1 MQSCKDV
8 NVEPTGTFRDFF
20 VKYKTALKEHVPY
33 KYRDIWKILDKKA
46 AQKPYQG
53 NIFTNTDEIKVITI
67 LGFYKWKNHGLVL
80 FCNFVQWLCSKLHL
94 VIKRRR
100 CDILI
105 LTLSIDFFF
114 IVCTKVCHDARNNV
128 LCLFAHFGC
137 KSVHFSFDP
146 GFFRNL
152 VPMTIFFLNYITLFT
167 LKCWC

>member
-67 LGFYKWKNHGLVL
+67 LGFYKWKNHWLVL

-94 VIKRRR
+94 
-100 CDILI
+100 
-105 LTLSIDFFF
+105 LSHKKKALRLFSSNPVTWFF
-114 IVCTKVCHDARNNV
+114 IV
-128 LCLFAHFGC
+128 
-137 KSVHFSFDP
+137 
-146 GFFRNL
+146 
-152 VPMTIFFLNYITLFT
+152 
-167 LKCWC
+167 

>member
-67 LGFYKWKNHGLVL
+67 LGFYKWKKTDWI
-80 FCNFVQWLCSKLHL
+80 CRATLCSGLAQ
-94 VIKRRR
+94 
-100 CDILI
+100 
-105 LTLSIDFFF
+105 S
-114 IVCTKVCHDARNNV
+114 
-128 LCLFAHFGC
+128 
-137 KSVHFSFDP
+137 
-146 GFFRNL
+146 
-152 VPMTIFFLNYITLFT
+152 YI
-167 LKCWC
+167 

>member
-67 LGFYKWKNHGLVL
+67 LGFYKWKKSLIG
-80 FCNFVQWLCSKLHL
+80 FVVQLCAVPWFDSKLHL

-100 CDILI
+100 CYLLA
-105 LTLSIDFFF
+105 LTLSIDFF
-114 IVCTKVCHDARNNV
+114 IVCTKVPHDARNNV
-128 LCLFAHFGC
+128 LCLFAHFGWKC
-137 KSVHFSFDP
+137 GKGATKLESE
-146 GFFRNL
+146 GFL
-152 VPMTIFFLNYITLFT
+152 GVQS
-167 LKCWC
+167 

>member
-67 LGFYKWKNHGLVL
+67 LGFYKWKKFSDW
-80 FCNFVQWLCSKLHL
+80 FCSVTLCSG
-94 VIKRRR
+94 
-100 CDILI
+100 
-105 LTLSIDFFF
+105 
-114 IVCTKVCHDARNNV
+114 
-128 LCLFAHFGC
+128 FAQ
-137 KSVHFSFDP
+137 S
-146 GFFRNL
+146 
-152 VPMTIFFLNYITLFT
+152 YI
-167 LKCWC
+167 

>member
-80 FCNFVQWLCSKLHL
+80 FSNFVEWLCSKLHL
-94 VIKRRR
+94 VIKRRH
-100 CDILI
+100 CDILA
-105 LTLSIDFFF
+105 LTLSIDFF
-114 IVCTKVCHDARNNV
+114 IVCMYQS
-128 LCLFAHFGC
+128 LSWC
-137 KSVHFSFDP
+137 K
-146 GFFRNL
+146 
-152 VPMTIFFLNYITLFT
+152 
-167 LKCWC
+167 K